1 MNYGKITQAYQNTE
15 RQALQETEDP
25 HFIVLTMFNE
35 LLKSMRLFADNADLK
50 EGGDLETKSKH
61 LARSLT
67 IIYAL
72 QSSLDFEKGGDIA
85 NNLFQLYEY
94 GRQQLLSD
102 LKEGKPAGTYQA
114 IDFLSEIRDAWEE
127 IGKKNDEDGRN

>member
-50 EGGDLETKSKH
+50 EAGDLETKSKH
-61 LARSLT
+61 FARSLT